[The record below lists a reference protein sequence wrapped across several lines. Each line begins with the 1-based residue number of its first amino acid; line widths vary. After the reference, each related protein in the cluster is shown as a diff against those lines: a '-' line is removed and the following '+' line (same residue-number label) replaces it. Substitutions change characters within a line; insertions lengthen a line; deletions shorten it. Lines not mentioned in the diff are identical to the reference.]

1 MDVCAASTPAVS
13 SDTNN
18 NKSQSPSSKGADG
31 NQSKH
36 RQQLTDLAS
45 GNNEEHRLL
54 SYVPL
59 KEKIQRY
66 AQDVPFFSV
75 EFFPPRT
82 EKGAGNLVQ
91 LLDKFRDGDPFFCDI
106 TWHAAG
112 ISHNATSS
120 ITIAGVALNYC
131 FLETMLH
138 VTCIG
143 LKKADLRAHLEKAK
157 KLGIRNILALRGDKH
172 GEWPIRELHALTAK
186 LDDLGK
192 ISPI

>member
-1 MDVCAASTPAVS
+1 MLDICAASTPSVS

-18 NKSQSPSSKGADG
+18 NKSQTPSSKCGDG
-31 NQSKH
+31 NQLKH
-36 RQQLTDLAS
+36 RQQLTDVSS

-66 AQDVPFFSV
+66 SDASHDVPFFSV

-112 ISHNATSS
+112 ISLNATSS
-120 ITIAGVALNYC
+120 ITMAGVALNYC

-143 LKKADLRAHLEKAK
+143 MKKADLRGHLEKAK
-157 KLGIRNILALRGDKH
+157 SLGIRNILALRGDKH
-172 GEWPIRELHALTAK
+172 SEWPIRQCLMHWTTL
-186 LDDLGK
+186 
-192 ISPI
+192 

>member
-1 MDVCAASTPAVS
+1 MLDVCAASVPAVS

-18 NKSQSPSSKGADG
+18 NSNSSSQTASSKGGDA

-36 RQQLTDLAS
+36 RQQLTDVSS
-45 GNNEEHRLL
+45 GSNEEHRLL

-66 AQDVPFFSV
+66 SNASHDVPFFSV

-82 EKGAGNLVQ
+82 DKGAANLVQ
-91 LLDKFRDGDPFFCDI
+91 LIDKFRDGDPFFCDI

-112 ISHNATSS
+112 ISHSSTSS
-120 ITIAGVALNYC
+120 ITISGVALNYC
-131 FLETMLH
+131 FLDAMLH

-143 LKKADLRAHLEKAK
+143 LKKADLRDHLEKAK
-157 KLGIRNILALRGDKH
+157 SLGIRNILALRGDKH
-172 GEWPIRELHALTAK
+172 GEWH
-186 LDDLGK
+186 
-192 ISPI
+192 